1 MKKLF
6 LLVATVTA
14 VLTSCKDYDSDIA
27 EINNRIDVI
36 EHSHIASIKQQVEAI
51 NKSIPE
57 LEKTSN
63 ELKNYI
69 ESLNMTALSLQQ
81 SLNEINAEIDEI
93 EKEIENTQVDLL
105 KRLNAI
111 KEELNNELLN
121 IQNTISVLQG
131 KDIELETQISEL
143 TQRVADLENNCGTKE
158 WITETFATLEQYNNL
173 CTDVTI
179 IKTQIEAITQ
189 SIIDLETRIN
199 DKIASDIAE
208 ALTTVNSDIELKV
221 SEITSGYTSA
231 ISEAK
236 EDIVKAYTEEIKAA
250 IANLDSSMKT
260 WVNEQLTGYYTIAQM
275 EGKIEAL
282 QNLLSATDDDLQA
295 EIDDMSESLSKARE
309 EITAAYMQAIK
320 DAINNNNGIIDD
332 KIAGA
337 VAEINS
343 RIASEVAALNT
354 KIEDLTSRV
363 NKNTAD
369 IEKLMKRIQTISYIP
384 KYDDGKATVK
394 YLGEYSQLAI
404 DFEVSPKETIGDL
417 LQVWESAVTVK
428 AIYTESR
435 ANVEFIDLPIERF
448 EADVESGIISIIASG
463 SNLSEQFYAN
473 EQTASV
479 RVAITDGNTSVLSEY
494 IPIVSKA
501 VDVDEFEI
509 PNNEIWYTTNDQN
522 IIIPTDSA
530 GIISNDYDRGLG
542 VIVFDRD
549 LSVIKQGV
557 LSDQPRLVKVNI
569 PNSVHKINSS
579 AFINCTSLIKVT
591 IPNKV
596 NRIYERAFEGCSSLV
611 QLIIPKS
618 VTRFHKSVFG
628 GCSSLTEVYYLG
640 TLSDWCRI
648 QYMDV
653 PEIPNSSKSRWGG
666 PLIYGAKLYVEGK
679 EIRDLILPSDI
690 TTIYMWTFRGCTSL
704 ESIVIPDSVTKIE
717 TSAFAYCSSVKH
729 VSIGNGILEIPGG
742 LFDHCSSLSN
752 VTIPKNVISIG
763 IYAFADCGLIS
774 VTLGENLK
782 SMGSAFYGCKKLE
795 SIYISSLSSW
805 LSYNWDPTNTFYY
818 LNRYYKL
825 FINDELLTD
834 VLVPDNIK
842 EIKREVFRNCSS
854 IKNVTLHNGVTSIG
868 PKAFMDSSLESIIF
882 SDSVRII
889 DESAFRNC
897 TGLRNIIIP
906 ANLESIRESA
916 FSGCMGL
923 ERVYFNSAQP
933 PILEDNSFSYYD
945 NESRCYRV
953 LPKLTIFVP
962 NNFLELYKTAW
973 GEYSYQIQGYD
984 LE

>member
-14 VLTSCKDYDSDIA
+14 ILTSCKDYDSDIA

-69 ESLNMTALSLQQ
+69 ESLNKTALSLQQ

-93 EKEIENTQVDLL
+93 EKEIEDTQVDLL

-173 CTDVTI
+173 CTDVAI

-295 EIDDMSESLSKARE
+295 EIDDISESLSKARE
-309 EITAAYMQAIK
+309 EITVAYMQAIK

-522 IIIPTDSA
+522 IIIPTETSFGEA
-530 GIISNDYDRGLG
+530 VIVSNEYAKGIG
-542 VIVFDRD
+542 VITFNSNVVTIGKQAFSQKSSLTSITIPNGVIEIGRSAFSSCPGIEKITIPQAVKKCEAYAFYNCTKLNQVNVKDLSSWLNIEFEFGERSNP
-549 LSVIKQGV
+549 LSVIGGEIKFF
-557 LSDQPRLVKVNI
+557 VNGI
-569 PNSVHKINSS
+569 ELRH
-579 AFINCTSLIKVT
+579 LD
-591 IPNKV
+591 
-596 NRIYERAFEGCSSLV
+596 
-611 QLIIPKS
+611 IPKDVIEIKDWAFRCYNGLES
-618 VTRFHKSVFG
+618 VTLHDNIKAIG
-628 GCSSLTEVYYLG
+628 E
-640 TLSDWCRI
+640 D
-648 QYMDV
+648 
-653 PEIPNSSKSRWGG
+653 
-666 PLIYGAKLYVEGK
+666 
-679 EIRDLILPSDI
+679 
-690 TTIYMWTFRGCTSL
+690 
-704 ESIVIPDSVTKIE
+704 
-717 TSAFAYCSSVKH
+717 AFAYCSNLKQITWGNNLTT
-729 VSIGNGILEIPGG
+729 IGKSAFRYCKQLEE
-742 LFDHCSSLSN
+742 SL
-752 VTIPKNVISIG
+752 TIPN
-763 IYAFADCGLIS
+763 S
-774 VTLGENLK
+774 VTSIDDE
-782 SMGSAFYGCKKLE
+782 AFYGCSGLTSVTIGDHLSTIGDEAFAHCASLLSVTIGDNIPSFGDSVFLRCDKLT
-795 SIYISSLSSW
+795 SIHISSISSW
-805 LSYNWDPTNTFYY
+805 LKMPGENNPFFLKNRPYN
-818 LNRYYKL
+818 L
-825 FINDELLTD
+825 FINNELVTD
-834 VLVPDNIK
+834 VVIPNDIT
-842 EIKREVFRNCSS
+842 EIRPSAFHGSTIISVK
-854 IKNVTLHNGVTSIG
+854 LHNNITSIG
-868 PKAFMDSSLESIIF
+868 QKAFHSSSLQNIVIPES
-882 SDSVRII
+882 VKII
-889 DESAFRNC
+889 DDYAFRL
-897 TGLRNIIIP
+897 TSLK
-906 ANLESIRESA
+906 SIHFPKNVEFIGYAA
-916 FSGCMGL
+916 FEGCEDL
-923 ERVYFNSAQP
+923 ERVYFSSIQP
-933 PILEDNSFSYYD
+933 PTLEEYVFMVWDEYSHDFMK
-945 NESRCYRV
+945 
-953 LPKLTIFVP
+953 LPNLTIYVP
-962 NNFLELYKTAW
+962 NDALETYKTAF